1 MMRRKYSSVRSRTL
15 TRRDYNL
22 YVVLHKH
29 NAREFRQ
36 SYMTTVY
43 ETESEARQA
52 AERKMDG
59 TTNMEYYVASIT
71 GKYVRPVLHQYI
83 PNPKE

>member
-1 MMRRKYSSVRSRTL
+1 M
-15 TRRDYNL
+15 

-36 SYMTTVY
+36 SYLTSVY

-52 AERKMDG
+52 AERKIEG
-59 TTNMEYYVASIT
+59 SNTLEYYIASIT